1 MTTLSDPCI
10 VVVDVPIRAQLRR
23 SRGTARRQMR
33 RLMHTTIALPSIAA
47 SRSRNAPRGRAAI
60 SLMRFSEPT
69 TASSCAHLLLSFSL
83 RSTSSPSVASSNSG
97 SIFGRSD
104 SFSSS
109 LASRLS

>member
-1 MTTLSDPCI
+1 MC
-10 VVVDVPIRAQLRR
+10 QCGR
-23 SRGTARRQMR
+23 SATIALYSSTQIR
-33 RLMHTTIALPSIAA
+33 RLMQTIIALPSIAA
-47 SRSRNAPRGRAAI
+47 SRFSKCSTRSSAI
-60 SLMRFSEPT
+60 SLIRFSEPT
-69 TASSCAHLLLSFSL
+69 MASSCAHFVLSFSL